1 MCEVEEYV
9 YEDSSE
15 GEEEEDGLQ
24 FSSDEESKRT
34 AIGRVSAPAPIYL
47 TLSADTISKKM
58 FDIVNEVNVVFQLP
72 MPYVRLLLIA
82 CKWDKEKLLERY
94 YAGDQEALFKE
105 AHVVPPQRRQ
115 SQTEARLEVR
125 TQSTAAC
132 GAAAL
137 PGQEFICD
145 ICMLAYAF
153 EVMCGLECGH
163 YFCQECWDSYLRVMV
178 MCEGRGQSIQCP
190 ASHCTIVVDEVTV
203 LQLLREPEVT

>member
-125 TQSTAAC
+125 
-132 GAAAL
+132 
-137 PGQEFICD
+137 
-145 ICMLAYAF
+145 
-153 EVMCGLECGH
+153 V
-163 YFCQECWDSYLRVMV
+163 
-178 MCEGRGQSIQCP
+178 
-190 ASHCTIVVDEVTV
+190 SHFTLC
-203 LQLLREPEVT
+203 